1 MITATIV
8 DDEPYCCE
16 TLVTLLERYCPDI
29 KILDICYSG
38 ADVLKSFKEKRPDIL
53 FLDIEMPHMNG
64 FELLEKISEPNFE
77 IIFTTAYNEY
87 AIKAIKHSALDYL
100 LKPVDK
106 DELIQSVKKAQ
117 KVKSKKSGARVETLL
132 EMLHGKKSLR
142 RFGVSTLEGLIMVNI
157 DDIIFCESDSAYC
170 KLFFREQL
178 KPMVITKTLKEVEE
192 VLQGNDFCR
201 IHHSYVINMKFVER
215 YIRGEGGEVVMMN
228 GAHLPISRTRK
239 QDFLNLFEKI

>member
-1 MITATIV
+1 MNAIIV
-8 DDEPYCCE
+8 DDEKHCREVLALLLQKHCPK
-16 TLVTLLERYCPDI
+16 VTIQAVCSDAAAALKELSARQPD
-29 KILDICYSG
+29 
-38 ADVLKSFKEKRPDIL
+38 VL
-53 FLDIEMPHMNG
+53 FLDIEMPDMNG

-106 DELIQSVKKAQ
+106 DELILSIKKAQ
-117 KVKSKKSGARVETLL
+117 KAKSNKSGARVESLL
-132 EMLHGKKSLR
+132 EILHGKKSLR